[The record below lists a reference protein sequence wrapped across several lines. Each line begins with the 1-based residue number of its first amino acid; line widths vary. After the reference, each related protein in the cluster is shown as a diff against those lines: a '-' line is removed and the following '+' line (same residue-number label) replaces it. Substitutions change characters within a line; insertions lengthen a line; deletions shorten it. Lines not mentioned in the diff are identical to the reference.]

1 MEKGFE
7 WWWLLVVKA
16 ATLLFDDGVAGV
28 VGVGAGVVAAAAVGL
43 ALPLLVERDEDAEAR
58 RGFLLAAA
66 SPDVG
71 VDGTDDVVDEA
82 DEDEDDARFVLRH
95 PPPTGTL
102 RSTPPFVQYRRQLLQ
117 KCRGCDRL

>member
-7 WWWLLVVKA
+7 WWLLVKA
-16 ATLLFDDGVAGV
+16 ATLLDDGVAGV
-28 VGVGAGVVAAAAVGL
+28 VGVWVGVGVVAAAAVGL
-43 ALPLLVERDEDAEAR
+43 ALPLLERGEDAEAR
-58 RGFLLAAA
+58 RGFLAA

-71 VDGTDDVVDEA
+71 VDGADVA
-82 DEDEDDARFVLRH
+82 DEDDDDDDARFVLRQ

-102 RSTPPFVQYRRQLLQ
+102 RRTPPLVQYRRQLLQ

>member
-1 MEKGFE
+1 VEKGLE
-7 WWWLLVVKA
+7 WWWLLVVKT

-28 VGVGAGVVAAAAVGL
+28 VGAGVGVVAAAAVGL
-43 ALPLLVERDEDAEAR
+43 ALPLLVERGEDAEAR

-66 SPDVG
+66 SPDPDVG
-71 VDGTDDVVDEA
+71 VDGTDDVA
-82 DEDEDDARFVLRH
+82 DDDDDARFVLRQ

-102 RSTPPFVQYRRQLLQ
+102 RRTPPLVQYRRQLLQ